1 MDRVLLA
8 AVFNEEQHFGHVAPL
23 LAAHFVLRGGSPV
36 PGGAGPLLGC
46 WRLRE
51 DSPAGA
57 EKPERTR
64 ERSSQEPAR
73 RATGSSNGDYRK
85 GRGEGGVTAKVARA
99 SSSQVLKGSSSCP
112 IVRLAPRLRR

>member
-1 MDRVLLA
+1 MDRVLLV

-46 WRLRE
+46 WRQRS
-51 DSPAGA
+51 DSAAGA
-57 EKPERTR
+57 EEPERTR
-64 ERSSQEPAR
+64 ERSSPEPAR
-73 RATGSSNGDYRK
+73 HNGSNNGDYRK

-99 SSSQVLKGSSSCP
+99 SSSQVLKGSS
-112 IVRLAPRLRR
+112 PR